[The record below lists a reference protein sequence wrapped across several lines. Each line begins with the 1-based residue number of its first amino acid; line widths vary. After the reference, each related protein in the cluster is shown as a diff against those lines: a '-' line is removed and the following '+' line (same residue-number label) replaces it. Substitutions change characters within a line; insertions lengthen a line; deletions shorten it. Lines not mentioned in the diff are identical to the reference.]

1 LAQQGPSLRHYPS
14 VEDHL
19 PLEDFQNPKEK
30 YLAEPGQA
38 GLLSYRFPTPLHKG
52 VLRSRYK
59 RFFAEVELEDGQQV
73 TAHCPNTGPMTG
85 VCQVGA
91 PVYLSYH
98 PHPQRKLAYTWE
110 MIQVG
115 EVWVGINTGLPNRLV
130 EWGLERGWFP
140 QLAGFSHWQREVTC
154 GRSKIDFLLRG
165 DSGLAYLEVK
175 NTTWAVGSRALF
187 PDTVTTRGQKHLE
200 DLIQIRRQGQR
211 ALLLYWINRADC
223 TEFAPGAERDPRYA
237 RLFYQALQTGVEV
250 LPYRVEVS
258 PQGIR
263 PLGLAQLVV

>member
-1 LAQQGPSLRHYPS
+1 M
-14 VEDHL
+14 
-19 PLEDFQNPKEK
+19 
-30 YLAEPGQA
+30 PGQE
-38 GLLSYRFPTPLHKG
+38 GPPPYRFPIPLLKG
-52 VLRSRYK
+52 VLRGRCK
-59 RFFAEVELEDGQQV
+59 RFFAEVELENGQQV

-91 PVYLSYH
+91 PVCLSYH
-98 PHPQRKLAYTWE
+98 PDPRRKLAYTWE

-130 EWGLERGWFP
+130 EWGLQQGWFP
-140 QLAGFSHWQREVTC
+140 QLAQFSRWRREVVW
-154 GRSKIDFLLRG
+154 GKSRMDLLLEG
-165 DSGLAYLEVK
+165 PGGCAYLEVK
-175 NTTWAVGSRALF
+175 NTTWAVGSCALF

-200 DLIQIRRQGQR
+200 DLVEIRRQGQR

-237 RLFYQALQTGVEV
+237 RLFHQALQAGVEV

-263 PLGLAQLVV
+263 PLGLAKLVA

>member
-1 LAQQGPSLRHYPS
+1 MTGQQGA
-14 VEDHL
+14 L
-19 PLEDFQNPKEK
+19 P
-30 YLAEPGQA
+30 
-38 GLLSYRFPTPLHKG
+38 YRFPTSLHRG

-59 RFFAEVELEDGQQV
+59 RFFAEVELENGQQV

-91 PVYLSYH
+91 PVYLSHH
-98 PHPQRKLAYTWE
+98 PDPKRKLAYTWE
-110 MIQVG
+110 MIQVEG
-115 EVWVGINTGLPNRLV
+115 VWVGINTGLLNRLV
-130 EWGLERGWFP
+130 EWGLEQGWFP
-140 QLAGFSHWQREVTC
+140 QLAGFSRWQREVTC
-154 GRSKIDFLLRG
+154 GRSKIDFLLIG

-200 DLIQIRRQGQR
+200 DLIEIRRQGQR

-237 RLFYQALQTGVEV
+237 HLFRQALQAGVEV
-250 LPYRVEVS
+250 LPYRIAVS
-258 PQGIR
+258 PQGIH
-263 PLGLAQLVV
+263 PLGLAKMVA

>member
-1 LAQQGPSLRHYPS
+1 MAQQGPSLRHYPS

-30 YLAEPGQA
+30 YLAEPGQG

-52 VLRSRYK
+52 VLCSRYK

-91 PVYLSYH
+91 AVYLSHH
-98 PHPQRKLAYTWE
+98 PDPKRKLAYTWE
-110 MIQVG
+110 MIQVEG
-115 EVWVGINTGLPNRLV
+115 VWVGINTGLPNRLV

-223 TEFAPGAERDPRYA
+223 TEFAPGQNGIPAMPVCFTRPCKRGL
-237 RLFYQALQTGVEV
+237 RCCPTGSRFRRKGSA
-250 LPYRVEVS
+250 PW
-258 PQGIR
+258 
-263 PLGLAQLVV
+263 A

>member
-1 LAQQGPSLRHYPS
+1 M
-14 VEDHL
+14 
-19 PLEDFQNPKEK
+19 
-30 YLAEPGQA
+30 PGQE
-38 GLLSYRFPTPLHKG
+38 GPPPYRFPIPLLKG
-52 VLRSRYK
+52 VLRGRCK
-59 RFFAEVELEDGQQV
+59 RFFAEVELENGQQV

-91 PVYLSYH
+91 PVCLSYH
-98 PHPQRKLAYTWE
+98 PDPRRKLAYTWE

-130 EWGLERGWFP
+130 EWGLQQGWFP
-140 QLAGFSHWQREVTC
+140 QLAQFSRWRREVVW
-154 GRSKIDFLLRG
+154 GKSRMDFLLEG
-165 DSGLAYLEVK
+165 PGGCAYLEVK
-175 NTTWAVGSRALF
+175 NTTWAVGSCALF

-200 DLIQIRRQGQR
+200 DLMEIRRQGQR

-237 RLFYQALQTGVEV
+237 RLFHRALQAGVEV

-263 PLGLAQLVV
+263 PLGLAKLVA